1 MERARTR
8 AGLPPFTDLLVQPLD
23 RLRFEQGVPLMSE
36 GALLQVP
43 EALWKMAADRL
54 IPALEQGFPNL
65 GKEIAIIRQAF
76 SAGSLNPE
84 RCVTIL
90 TRDPGGEAEA
100 AAADLGVGRLSMQ
113 FILGQIVK
121 PLVEKK
127 AEALSA
133 IIAGLGWPKGYCP
146 VCGSMPE
153 LAFIK
158 GEEGRRWLR
167 CALCSQCWRF
177 DRLFCPFCENENQ
190 EELLVYCVAGRE
202 QERAEICEK
211 CGRYV
216 VCIDL
221 RGQGD
226 ESVLEVAAIGMMHL
240 DVLTQE
246 KGLLPAAVCAWNAVR
261 SEDISS
267 SPIDSGSRRL
277 DS

>member
-1 MERARTR
+1 MERARTK
-8 AGLPPFTDLLVQPLD
+8 AELPPFTDLLVQPLD

-43 EALWKMAADRL
+43 EALWKMAA
-54 IPALEQGFPNL
+54 IGSSGLEQVQ
-65 GKEIAIIRQAF
+65 IRRMAA
-76 SAGSLNPE
+76 SAGFAQAVEDPE
-84 RCVTIL
+84 RCASRIARV
-90 TRDPGGEAEA
+90 RAGDAEA
-100 AAADLGVGRLSMQ
+100 AAADLGLSLLSLQ

-158 GEEGRRWLR
+158 GEEGQRWLR
-167 CALCSQCWRF
+167 CALCSHSWRF

-190 EELLVYCVAGRE
+190 KELLVYCVAGRE

-211 CGRYV
+211 RS
-216 VCIDL
+216 L
-221 RGQGD
+221 RGPHRFTRTGD
-226 ESVLEVAAIGMMHL
+226 ESVPEVAAIGMIHL
-240 DVLTQE
+240 DVLTQRRTSSRGRLCLE
-246 KGLLPAAVCAWNAVR
+246 RRKERGHLLFP
-261 SEDISS
+261 D
-267 SPIDSGSRRL
+267 
-277 DS
+277 